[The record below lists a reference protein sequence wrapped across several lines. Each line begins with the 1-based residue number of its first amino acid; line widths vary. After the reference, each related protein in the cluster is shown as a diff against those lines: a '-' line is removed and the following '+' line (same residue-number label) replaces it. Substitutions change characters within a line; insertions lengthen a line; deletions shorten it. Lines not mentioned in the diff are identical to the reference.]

1 MSSLRSSSSFSVI
14 PAKKR
19 NKSLNLSSLFLYS
32 IRNYQTT
39 ASSLWNLKISG
50 LQILDCPFCIFSLEI
65 IIPPKE
71 SVVRSH
77 SPLFKINNWINKVL
91 NSIKWLCNN
100 DESLIPPDDFV
111 WLLLS
116 ETPYLVSRFESISLF
131 YHSQKIKVK
140 ILIICT
146 LTTF

>member
-1 MSSLRSSSSFSVI
+1 MASSFCSLVMLLKI
-14 PAKKR
+14 KV
-19 NKSLNLSSLFLYS
+19 KSRNLSSLFLYS

-77 SPLFKINNWINKVL
+77 SPLLEINNWINKVL
-91 NSIKWLCNN
+91 DCKERLCHY
-100 DESLIPPDDFV
+100 EIPLIPPDDFV

-116 ETPYLVSRFESISLF
+116 ETPYLVSRFESISIF
-131 YHSQKIKVK
+131 YHFRKERLKVWS
-140 ILIICT
+140 
-146 LTTF
+146 

>member
-1 MSSLRSSSSFSVI
+1 MASSFCSLVMLLKI
-14 PAKKR
+14 KV
-19 NKSLNLSSLFLYS
+19 KSRNLSSLFLYS

-77 SPLFKINNWINKVL
+77 SPLLEINNWINKVL
-91 NSIKWLCNN
+91 DCKERLCNN
-100 DESLIPPDDFV
+100 DESLISSDNFIRV
-111 WLLLS
+111 FFS
-116 ETPYLVSRFESISLF
+116 EAPNIVSRFESISIF
-131 YHSQKIKVK
+131 YHFRKERLKVWS
-140 ILIICT
+140 
-146 LTTF
+146 

>member
-1 MSSLRSSSSFSVI
+1 MSRCCRI
-14 PAKKR
+14 IAHKKEI
-19 NKSLNLSSLFLYS
+19 KSLNLSSLFLYS

-77 SPLFKINNWINKVL
+77 SPLLEINNWINKVL
-91 NSIKWLCNN
+91 NSKERLCHY
-100 DESLIPPDDFV
+100 EIPLISPDDFV

-131 YHSQKIKVK
+131 YHSFRK
-140 ILIICT
+140 
-146 LTTF
+146 